1 MAGRVLL
8 ICPVCEKAFRRYGGH
23 IRTTSPTC
31 SNRCRGLLRG
41 APRAA
46 WAAWKQKADDRVQTQ
61 VQVYF
66 GRLSERELAIF
77 RHAWKVAYQRGRV
90 SGRRKQAA

>member
-31 SNRCRGLLRG
+31 S
-41 APRAA
+41 
-46 WAAWKQKADDRVQTQ
+46 DRVQTQ